1 MEIELDYVMRLLN
14 SEDNTEMTIPPGAG
28 LHAW

>member
-1 MEIELDYVMRLLN
+1 MEIELDYVMRLLHAEN
-14 SEDNTEMTIPPGAG
+14 NADLTIPPGAG